1 MKLNGKVVNLGQL
14 QAEMQAA
21 GVVITKGLERLGDD
35 LNTYTATGVI
45 APLQGAQAQAVLDV
59 HVPVPPTDYGTDAP
73 PRDQV
78 AAAVANIRQY
88 LALSAPTNPQV
99 IAEVRL
105 LSRCV
110 LYLLQQIAV

>member
-1 MKLNGKVVNLGQL
+1 MLLNGKRVNLNQL
-14 QAEMQAA
+14 ETELRAA
-21 GVVITKGLERLGDD
+21 SIFLKALVVAGDNLLIVD
-35 LNTYTATGVI
+35 
-45 APLQGAQAQAVLDV
+45 AQDRQVEPPQSAAVVLAN
-59 HVPVPPTDYGTDAP
+59 HVPPLLTDYGADAP